1 MVLKTF
7 IFQFVN
13 SFNSLAYIAFIKT
26 YVEGCL
32 ATEPNGDRASV
43 IGASCIDELFS
54 QLISIFLVSYAK
66 NLIEIGLPYIK
77 YRIYKHKKAKKIYIE
92 HAEKDIRNKIES

>member
-32 ATEPNGDRASV
+32 ATEPNGDH
-43 IGASCIDELFS
+43 S
-54 QLISIFLVSYAK
+54 QLSVQAVSMSYFL
-66 NLIEIGLPYIK
+66 N
-77 YRIYKHKKAKKIYIE
+77 
-92 HAEKDIRNKIES
+92 